1 MADID
6 ISLLGEAI
14 GIAYEAEPDKN
25 AYTDADKAKVDF
37 ITVTGAVDLDAVL
50 ALAED
55 TDIAAIAALT
65 TTAAGRS
72 ILTAADPNA
81 DRMLAWDDSGGIMGP
96 IALADIT
103 TEAAPATGD
112 YLIAY
117 TAEGGLVK
125 VDYAAI
131 DAKQPLDSDLTAIA
145 ALTTTAAGRSVL
157 TVADPNADRIVAWD
171 DSAGAMAAIA
181 LADVTTEAAP
191 ATGDYLLAY
200 TAEGGLVKVDYAAI
214 DAKQPLDSD
223 LTAIAALTTTAAGRS
238 ALAIADPNA
247 DRMLAWDDSAGAVAP
262 IALAD
267 ITIEAAPA
275 SGDYLIAYTAEGA
288 LVRVNWTAILAYQP
302 LLAAQTESGASVDLT
317 NSMNGK
323 VIRLTH
329 ATPVLNI
336 RTNATHALS
345 ADFSVLIVAVN
356 AEATLDAA
364 AGVTLNG
371 SDGANLSLPV
381 RPASAMLYRS
391 AADTFDVVGGLD

>member
-1 MADID
+1 
-6 ISLLGEAI
+6 
-14 GIAYEAEPDKN
+14 
-25 AYTDADKAKVDF
+25 
-37 ITVTGAVDLDAVL
+37 
-50 ALAED
+50 
-55 TDIAAIAALT
+55 
-65 TTAAGRS
+65 
-72 ILTAADPNA
+72 
-81 DRMLAWDDSGGIMGP
+81 
-96 IALADIT
+96 
-103 TEAAPATGD
+103 
-112 YLIAY
+112 
-117 TAEGGLVK
+117 
-125 VDYAAI
+125 
-131 DAKQPLDSDLTAIA
+131 
-145 ALTTTAAGRSVL
+145 
-157 TVADPNADRIVAWD
+157 VADPNADRIVAWD

>member
-1 MADID
+1 
-6 ISLLGEAI
+6 
-14 GIAYEAEPDKN
+14 
-25 AYTDADKAKVDF
+25 
-37 ITVTGAVDLDAVL
+37 
-50 ALAED
+50 
-55 TDIAAIAALT
+55 
-65 TTAAGRS
+65 
-72 ILTAADPNA
+72 
-81 DRMLAWDDSGGIMGP
+81 MLAWDDSGGIMGP